1 MSGKVVWALP
11 AKNISVY
18 SVFGRWTKYPIFV
31 GEAHATGAAGVLFK
45 SIIQGRLKTVI
56 SGFPSRNPCFQMTS
70 TKMGQGSVG
79 FAREKY
85 IGLFCFWVMSKIS

>member
-1 MSGKVVWALP
+1 MLVNFVWGDGQ
-11 AKNISVY
+11 NIL
-18 SVFGRWTKYPIFV
+18 IFV

-45 SIIQGRLKTVI
+45 SIIKGRLKTVI

-85 IGLFCFWVMSKIS
+85 IGLFCFWVMGKIS

>member
-1 MSGKVVWALP
+1 LL
-11 AKNISVY
+11 
-18 SVFGRWTKYPIFV
+18 V
-31 GEAHATGAAGVLFK
+31 GEKQKLFWLGGAPPPATGAAGVLFK